1 MHQEEVKLRL
11 FVQGSH
17 AAFEDIVLAYREP
30 AIRFACQYVHD
41 PYIAEDLVQDCFAY
55 LYVYPWKYNFQASFK
70 TYLFTLIRNKSVDYL
85 RKKARRRECAEQDQE
100 EEARSKIGDTAP
112 GPEQRVLDK
121 ENRQYWEQL
130 LNGLSIEYKTA
141 LYMVDVEGMSPRE
154 AAAVQGKTAA
164 GFRVTLFRAR
174 RKLRS
179 YVEKEG
185 WHGKPEWD

>member
-1 MHQEEVKLRL
+1 MHQEEKKLKR

-30 AIRFACQYVHD
+30 AIRFACHYVHD

-70 TYLFTLIRNKSVDYL
+70 TFLFTLIRNKSIDYL
-85 RKKARRRECAEQDQE
+85 RKKARRRECAEQE
-100 EEARSKIGDTAP
+100 ENTSDRLRDTAP
-112 GPEQRVLDK
+112 GPEQMVLDN
-121 ENRQYWEQL
+121 ENRHYWEQL

-141 LYMVDVEGMSPRE
+141 LYMVDVEGMSPKE

-174 RKLRS
+174 KQLRTHA
-179 YVEKEG
+179 EKEG
-185 WHGKPEWD
+185 WHGKPEWH

>member
-1 MHQEEVKLRL
+1 MYQEKEKLKR

-30 AIRFACQYVHD
+30 AIRFACHYVHD

-70 TYLFTLIRNKSVDYL
+70 TFLFTLIRNKSIDYL
-85 RKKARRRECAEQDQE
+85 RKKARRRECAEQE
-100 EEARSKIGDTAP
+100 EDTSDRLRDTAP
-112 GPEQRVLDK
+112 GPEQRVLDN
-121 ENRQYWEQL
+121 ENRHYWEQL

-141 LYMVDVEGMSPRE
+141 LYMVDVEGMSPKE

-164 GFRVTLFRAR
+164 GFRVALFRAR
-174 RKLRS
+174 KQLRTHA
-179 YVEKEG
+179 EKEG
-185 WHGKPEWD
+185 WHGKPEWH